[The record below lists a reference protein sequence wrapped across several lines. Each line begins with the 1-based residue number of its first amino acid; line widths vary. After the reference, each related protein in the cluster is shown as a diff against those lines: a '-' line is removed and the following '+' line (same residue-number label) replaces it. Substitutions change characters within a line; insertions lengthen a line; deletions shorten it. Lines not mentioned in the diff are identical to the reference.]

1 MMKKMIVI
9 MMTKTTMHHL
19 EVGFD
24 SGKMT
29 GVSVPSPMAV
39 STGSVKRPPTP
50 DRPADCAE
58 WGGGLIFCRKMTI
71 TCGLHLTNKN
81 GGLDILDS
89 VQEGLAL
96 EAWAGGELA
105 GGRSRGPRGARGARA

>member
-1 MMKKMIVI
+1 MTTKKIKKMIIIMMMKKMIVI

-58 WGGGLIFCRKMTI
+58 WGGTYFL
-71 TCGLHLTNKN
+71 
-81 GGLDILDS
+81 S
-89 VQEGLAL
+89 
-96 EAWAGGELA
+96 
-105 GGRSRGPRGARGARA
+105 